1 MELTD
6 WHMWW
11 KKRGGA
17 GVRKLLMERWDPIGV
32 GDMPEAAD
40 EYDSYVGT
48 VGRMLREGAT
58 PEELSAYLTQVRTE
72 TMGLDHPDIKVREA
86 EVSALLV
93 EWYEI
98 EMRTLER

>member
-1 MELTD
+1 MELSD

-32 GDMPEAAD
+32 GDMPDAAD

-58 PEELSAYLTQVRTE
+58 SEGLSAYLTRVRTE
-72 TMGLDHPDIKVREA
+72 WMGLDHPASPVREP
-86 EVSALLV
+86 EVSAQLV
-93 EWYEI
+93 EWYED
-98 EMRTLER
+98 EMRSSRD

>member
-32 GDMPEAAD
+32 ADMPDAAG

-58 PEELSAYLTQVRTE
+58 AEELAAYLTQIRTE
-72 TMGLDHPDIKVREA
+72 RMGLNHPDIRAREP
-86 EVSALLV
+86 EVSAQLV
-93 EWYEI
+93 EWYET
-98 EMRTLER
+98 EMRSPRD